1 MPLIHKLLI
10 LEEAMLVSMAGN
22 PNFTREFPYLDQI
35 KGAKSSNP
43 NCSKCSKDVQKRV
56 SLVNGVK
63 QAIVSMGAEKKAR
76 LKAMLSTEQ
85 VRVRVSDGGK
95 ILEYTF

>member
-22 PNFTREFPYLDQI
+22 PNFTREFPFLDQI
-35 KGAKSSNP
+35 KGNSSSNP
-43 NCSKCSKDVQKRV
+43 DCSKCNNDAQKRV
-56 SLVNGVK
+56 ALVSGVK

-85 VRVRVSDGGK
+85 VRVRVNDGGK